1 MSIHEAKV
9 LLNDMISALI
19 TSLRNIFRTPTR
31 TMSSSISF
39 DQVQEL
45 KSQLQ
50 DRAAVLSP
58 GSEGYHDGLE
68 RWSAV
73 GLQQAV
79 LSSLSLPFL
88 FCIQDH

>member
-1 MSIHEAKV
+1 
-9 LLNDMISALI
+9 MIFAFI
-19 TSLRNIFRTPTR
+19 TSLLNIFRNTTK
-31 TMSSSISF
+31 TMSSSISL
-39 DQVQEL
+39 DQIQEL
-45 KSQLQ
+45 ESQLQ

-68 RWSAV
+68 RWSAI

-79 LSSLSLPFL
+79 FSSLSLPCP

>member
-1 MSIHEAKV
+1 MS
-9 LLNDMISALI
+9 
-19 TSLRNIFRTPTR
+19 P
-31 TMSSSISF
+31 SISL
-39 DQVQEL
+39 DQIQEL

-50 DRAAVLSP
+50 ERAAVLSP

-79 LSSLSLPFL
+79 LSSLYHVLYS
-88 FCIQDH
+88 ITNKQNI